1 MQNIFRKVHDTFL
14 TKQNLMD
21 IKTPTELVFFLRSK
35 PHPLPLLNKI
45 NYLIQHMQSKDANRI
60 SKLLAKKQNLQEN
73 QIKILN
79 GFHITEKSLTNS
91 LYEWILETTHACM
104 TEKILLSQNLT
115 LKKRGTKVS
124 LINLRTG
131 THYSQKSITYH
142 QRVKQTSFLLFAIKI

>member
-1 MQNIFRKVHDTFL
+1 MSQSQNHKR
-14 TKQNLMD
+14 TKHSI
-21 IKTPTELVFFLRSK
+21 IKPNSKISFSPKWWSLKSPKIATPITQGL
-35 PHPLPLLNKI
+35 
-45 NYLIQHMQSKDANRI
+45 ANCWG
-60 SKLLAKKQNLQEN
+60 KKQKLKEN

-142 QRVKQTSFLLFAIKI
+142 QRVKQTLFLLFAIKI